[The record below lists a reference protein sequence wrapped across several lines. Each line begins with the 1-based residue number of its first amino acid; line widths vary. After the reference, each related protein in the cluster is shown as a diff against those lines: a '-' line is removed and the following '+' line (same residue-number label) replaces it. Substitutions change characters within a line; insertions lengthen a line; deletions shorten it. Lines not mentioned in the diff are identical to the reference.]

1 VRKLVVFCQADRSIY
16 SARSI
21 GLLHVVRLPY
31 RRFLKIMNLWR
42 KHVVFPQSFQYSS
55 QRQCTIEK
63 TIKLKLGCLCPVVV
77 HNDYVVLDR
86 HTHNTFTG
94 TTILL

>member
-1 VRKLVVFCQADRSIY
+1 L
-16 SARSI
+16 
-21 GLLHVVRLPY
+21 
-31 RRFLKIMNLWR
+31 
-42 KHVVFPQSFQYSS
+42 
-55 QRQCTIEK
+55 E
-63 TIKLKLGCLCPVVV
+63 LGCLCPVVV